1 MMERIN
7 NREKGSIE
15 NYGENISF
23 WKRRYRK
30 MIERIKNIDKLD
42 IEQLWS
48 KGKIE
53 KKEV

>member
-1 MMERIN
+1 
-7 NREKGSIE
+7 
-15 NYGENISF
+15 
-23 WKRRYRK
+23 

-53 KKEV
+53 KKEVQKMMERMKHRDL